1 MIPNFSRFIQD
12 DITGNGMLAVIVI
25 QILLIMLYLIAFT
38 ATQMYIEEVIILM
51 LSAIVVIQG
60 ELLIKPD

>member
-1 MIPNFSRFIQD
+1 
-12 DITGNGMLAVIVI
+12 MLAVIVI